1 MDIRTELENA
11 VNIKQGKKED
21 IKEYTVRLAETVD
34 REASDATFY
43 ALSPEAQAWM
53 DKALTNYKTHQKL
66 PVLPDYPEEVKNAMA
81 LASQTATVTQPVPGP
96 VNALLNT
103 LASLDQTKL
112 KAALSKETTPETVK
126 PVLTSFD
133 IETPNFKEELNKVVI
148 GKLAAELKP
157 KKVKKVK
164 VKKVA
169 EGPSSS
175 ADIRDVICQNYNL
188 PLSEIEKILTEQNIP
203 FQHHLVRNV
212 LAYVVSTIKT
222 LNSLGLLKNSSLKGL
237 SESAR
242 LRELICV
249 NPTWSISE
257 VKQAVIDQKIG
268 CNKATV
274 SVMFYH
280 IKGTISTLKKLG
292 MVD

>member
-11 VNIKQGKKED
+11 VNIKQGKSED

-43 ALSPEAQAWM
+43 ALSAEAQAWM
-53 DKALTNYKTHQKL
+53 DSALTNYKTHQRL
-66 PVLPDYPEEVKNAMA
+66 PALPDYPEEVKNEMT
-81 LASQTATVTQPVPGP
+81 LASQNATGTKPVSGP

-112 KAALSKETTPETVK
+112 KAALSKETSAPAK
-126 PVLTSFD
+126 PILASFD
-133 IETPNFKEELNKVVI
+133 AETPTKEDLSKLVI

-222 LNSLGLLKNSSLKGL
+222 LDSLGLLKNSSLKGL

-280 IKGTISTLKKLG
+280 IRSTIQTLRTLG